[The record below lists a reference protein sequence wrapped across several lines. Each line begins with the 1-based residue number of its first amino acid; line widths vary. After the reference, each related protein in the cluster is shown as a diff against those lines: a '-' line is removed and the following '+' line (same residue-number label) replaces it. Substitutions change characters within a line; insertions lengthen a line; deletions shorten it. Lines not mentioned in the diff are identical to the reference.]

1 MIFAGVIF
9 VLAGIG
15 GMVIGFLPFPEAVRN
30 VLPFPAELFRRL
42 IPAGVTALIF
52 GIVLLYQRNKSWN
65 RNLSSLRW
73 GLLIPLLHPQD

>member
-30 VLPFPAELFRRL
+30 ALPFPAELFRRL

-52 GIVLLYQRNKSWN
+52 GIVLLRKRTVHGKDKGGQLVRYVG
-65 RNLSSLRW
+65 RW
-73 GLLIPLLHPQD
+73 RGGLLG